1 MPILTITEYGYMQ
14 SDARHAFD
22 SIAPHSRS
30 IVNMQTILIS
40 GASTPSIPWSPKTT
54 FVRLNT
60 DVACNLAYSLY
71 SGHVPVANGS
81 FHRLGA
87 DHTEYQGVT
96 PGDMVAVI
104 LSPDPGGGGGGG
116 GGGGAGWMP
125 TFVLIDTSSAAVSY
139 TLPATPT
146 NNEEIIVKDNGHAEI
161 NNITVQGGSFPID
174 GQPTFLMRHN
184 WASYGFWYLS
194 GQWYVV

>member
-1 MPILTITEYGYMQ
+1 MSKFVITTALALVLAG
-14 SDARHAFD
+14 
-22 SIAPHSRS
+22 
-30 IVNMQTILIS
+30 
-40 GASTPSIPWSPKTT
+40 GAY
-54 FVRLNT
+54 
-60 DVACNLAYSLY
+60 AQ
-71 SGHVPVANGS
+71 GH
-81 FHRLGA
+81 H
-87 DHTEYQGVT
+87 
-96 PGDMVAVI
+96 
-104 LSPDPGGGGGGG
+104 GGGGG

-146 NNEEIIVKDNGHAEI
+146 NNEEIILKDNGHAEI